1 MFISLFSYI
10 CLTLIIKT
18 EIMITTLELLNQVQ
32 QDLQTD
38 FADSLDREEAI
49 GLIDELII
57 KLTEL
62 K

>member
-1 MFISLFSYI
+1 LFISLFSYI